1 MRKGGVM
8 NSAKN
13 VDDLVARLKVQVEN
27 GGVPLSDAMWE
38 TALACVG
45 FPYVFGAWGALCT
58 VKERKYRLSLNP
70 SKTTIQNKCQ
80 AWNNNDCSGCKWFPN
95 GERTRCYDCRGFTDW
110 ILKQYGFDLEGEGA
124 TGQWNSKKNWCK
136 KGIVKDGIPQNVLV
150 NLFIQKNGKMTH
162 TGFYYNGQTIECSDG
177 VQHFEKMKSNRW
189 TQWAVANCFADLMG
203 TPETKPKPAEPV
215 KEQTK
220 VYKTIRKGN
229 KGALVKELQTTLSKL
244 GYDLGICGIDGDFG
258 IATQNAVKEFQR
270 THKDENGRPLAI
282 DGVVGQKTWTALEKA
297 VSEIGSA
304 PPVVYYTVTITRLTD
319 TESDALLKEYKNA
332 TRIVEKG

>member
-1 MRKGGVM
+1 M
-8 NSAKN
+8 NSAKY
-13 VDDLVARLKVQVEN
+13 VDDLVINLKKQVEN

-58 VKERKYRLSLNP
+58 VKERKYRLGLNP
-70 SKTTIQNKCQ
+70 SKTTIQTKCK
-80 AWNNNDCSGCKWFPN
+80 AWNNNNCAGCKWFPN

-124 TGQWNSKKNWCK
+124 TGQWNSKKNWCV
-136 KGIVKDGIPQNVLV
+136 KGNVSDGLPQNVLV
-150 NLFIQKNGKMTH
+150 NLFIWNGSTMSH
-162 TGFYYNGQTIECSDG
+162 TGFYFNGATVECSNG
-177 VQHFEKMKSNRW
+177 VQYFEKMKSNRW
-189 TQWAVANCFADLMG
+189 THYAVANCFKNIIGA
-203 TPETKPKPAEPV
+203 PETEPIKPTEPA

-229 KGALVKELQTTLSKL
+229 MGALVKELQTILSKL
-244 GYDLGICGIDGDFG
+244 GYDLGICGVDGDFG

-270 THKDENGRPLAI
+270 THKDENGKALVV

-297 VSEIGSA
+297 VASAETA
-304 PPVVYYTVTITRLTD
+304 PPVIYYTVTVAHLT
-319 TESDALLKEYKNA
+319 ESQSDALMKEYKNA
-332 TRIVEKG
+332 TRTVEKG